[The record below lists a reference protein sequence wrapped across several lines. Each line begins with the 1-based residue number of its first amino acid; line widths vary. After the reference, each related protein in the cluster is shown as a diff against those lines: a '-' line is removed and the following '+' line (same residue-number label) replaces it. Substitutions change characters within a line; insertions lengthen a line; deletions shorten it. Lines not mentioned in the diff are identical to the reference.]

1 MICVCVSVL
10 MTVSESLPILHR
22 HSIVGHNSW
31 LQHLNTVRWRC
42 HHLPLVF
49 FCCFFFNRRLLRLNY
64 VRHFDELKWN
74 WSEQMNKCIEDKYT
88 HKKKHYFE
96 LPIFWRKFIVMLY
109 MTVFSDCHACMQFR
123 RVIFFNVHV
132 LLSVHDVRT
141 LFASHFIFNYTIS
154 SVSMKTK
161 RKKWNNTNN
170 NNNDHILWLK
180 KRNGKLKYPLTRAEK
195 KYIIKCT
202 TSPKQ
207 KKSLQHSELARY
219 SLE

>member
-88 HKKKHYFE
+88 HKKNTILNYQYFDGNS
-96 LPIFWRKFIVMLY
+96 LLCCIWRCFRIVMLVCNFDGWY
-109 MTVFSDCHACMQFR
+109 FLMYTFFWVFMMCELYS
-123 RVIFFNVHV
+123 
-132 LLSVHDVRT
+132 LP
-141 LFASHFIFNYTIS
+141 IS
-154 SVSMKTK
+154 FSITPFQV
-161 RKKWNNTNN
+161 WA
-170 NNNDHILWLK
+170 W
-180 KRNGKLKYPLTRAEK
+180 KRNAKNETIP
-195 KYIIKCT
+195 T
-202 TSPKQ
+202 TTTTTTFYD
-207 KKSLQHSELARY
+207 LRNET
-219 SLE
+219 EN